1 MNKGHTYPV
10 IVLMAV
16 LLLASCGGKGG
27 RWSDKA
33 YQQEA
38 AGQEADLQFRSLNLS
53 KGPEVPSVIT
63 DRKEISEYVV
73 SHFWDAFFD
82 GEYVCDSSHING
94 VSSDEVEKAIGM
106 FVTLLENNCPREF
119 SEKTMSGFF
128 SQVEHFSKDHPGSN
142 AYSFFEKEIPKY
154 LYDPNSPVRDE
165 DLYRPYASGLASSE
179 LTDENMK
186 SAYAFEAEMSLLN
199 RVGSVAS
206 DFTFTDLAGKKH
218 SLHGIKADYTLLMFT
233 NPGCE
238 NCKETINSL
247 VANSRI
253 TQLVKSGAIVVANIY
268 IDLEREK
275 WQELAKEYPSDWL
288 NGYDQDYLIRQNRIY
303 NVRGI
308 PSLYV
313 LDSDKKV
320 LMKDAP
326 VEKAIPFLMNIQ
338 T

>member
-1 MNKGHTYPV
+1 MV
-10 IVLMAV
+10 
-16 LLLASCGGKGG
+16 
-27 RWSDKA
+27 
-33 YQQEA
+33 
-38 AGQEADLQFRSLNLS
+38 
-53 KGPEVPSVIT
+53 
-63 DRKEISEYVV
+63 KE
-73 SHFWDAFFD
+73 
-82 GEYVCDSSHING
+82 
-94 VSSDEVEKAIGM
+94 
-106 FVTLLENNCPREF
+106 
-119 SEKTMSGFF
+119 
-128 SQVEHFSKDHPGSN
+128 
-142 AYSFFEKEIPKY
+142 
-154 LYDPNSPVRDE
+154 
-165 DLYRPYASGLASSE
+165 
-179 LTDENMK
+179 
-186 SAYAFEAEMSLLN
+186 
-199 RVGSVAS
+199 